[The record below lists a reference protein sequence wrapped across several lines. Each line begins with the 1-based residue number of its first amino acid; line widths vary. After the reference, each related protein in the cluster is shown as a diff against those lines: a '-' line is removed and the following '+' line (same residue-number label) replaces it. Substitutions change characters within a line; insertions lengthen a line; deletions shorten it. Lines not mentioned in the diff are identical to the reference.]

1 MTPIQV
7 WLPTVHGGIARP
19 ELRRDMHRM
28 FRAWCGEDLMWTI
41 PDWKGP
47 RDWVHG
53 GTRVGCLAGEFYEC
67 VDILHVGN
75 KGAVAGFA
83 AAAFP
88 NKSVDGLLA
97 AWLKRGSLG
106 VSPFNPDKRCYIK
119 IPHPVEGGVLAEL
132 ESTLAN
138 VIPFSRVGRDRTV
151 YAQWPSSATAP
162 STVSPE
168 MESASAPVSSL
179 PKDTLPVRV
188 TWAAPFERLKPLV
201 STMDDLY
208 ARDHMRSIAELSDT
222 NEAGARA
229 QSAIE
234 ARDWLS
240 QGQSTVARAW
250 LEPIVSEE
258 GEMGAL
264 FAIASRFGIEATSL
278 EDALSNASLRKEL
291 DHPMPVQRAWGVP
304 GLMWALLLDRLN
316 ASQSFK
322 PCKRCGQLISG
333 KADKRFCSKE
343 DNAECFRARRR
354 EDKRRTRKGK

>member
-7 WLPTVHGGIARP
+7 WLPTVQGGIARP

-41 PDWKGP
+41 PAWKGP
-47 RDWVHG
+47 RSWNQG
-53 GTRVGCLAGEFYEC
+53 STRIGCVVGEFYEC
-67 VDILHVGN
+67 VDIMHVGAN
-75 KGAVAGFA
+75 GAIVGSR

-88 NKSVDGLLA
+88 KKSVNGLLD

-106 VSPFNPDKRCYIK
+106 VAPFHPDKRCYIK

-132 ESTLAN
+132 QPTFAN
-138 VIPFSRVGRDRTV
+138 VIPFSSVGRDRTV
-151 YAQWPSSATAP
+151 YGQWPSTATAP

-168 MESASAPVSSL
+168 MESASTPLASP
-179 PKDTLPVRV
+179 PKGTLPLRV
-188 TWAAPFERLKPLV
+188 TWAAPFEDMKPLI

-208 ARDHMRSIAELSDT
+208 TRDRMRLIAELSGTDAA
-222 NEAGARA
+222 EAHA
-229 QSAIE
+229 QAAIE

-240 QGQSTVARAW
+240 KGQSTVARTW
-250 LEPIVSEE
+250 LEPINSEE

-264 FAIASRFGIEATSL
+264 FAIASRFGIEANRF

-322 PCKRCGQLISG
+322 PCERCGQLISG
-333 KADKRFCSKE
+333 KADKRFCSE
-343 DNAECFRARRR
+343 DDNAECYRARKRD
-354 EDKRRTRKGK
+354 DKRRSRKRK